1 MSVSTTGCKYSQIE
15 TADEQFVKLKLGD
28 PKSSSDMAFILAYFL
43 RHETL
48 FKGIGWVMSILFH
61 KTTRYFF
68 SEKEMKQHS
77 KRS

>member
-1 MSVSTTGCKYSQIE
+1 
-15 TADEQFVKLKLGD
+15 LKLGD
-28 PKSSSDMAFILAYFL
+28 PKSSSDVAFILAYCI

-48 FKGIGWVMSILFH
+48 LKGVGWVNSILFH

-68 SEKEMKQHS
+68 SEKDVKQHS